1 MSNGDRTKMER
12 VEYTNDEQHLYIN
25 GKQWVSLERFTKIRN
40 EINAEIM
47 LLGVKVKRL
56 TEENEAYKVLLRDK
70 LNQED

>member
-12 VEYTNDEQHLYIN
+12 VEYTNDEQHVYIN
-25 GKQWVSLERFTKIRN
+25 GKQWVSLERFTQIRN

>member
-1 MSNGDRTKMER
+1 MNGDRTKMER

-25 GKQWVSLERFTKIRN
+25 GKQWVSLERLTQIRN
-40 EINAEIM
+40 EINAEVM

-70 LNQED
+70 LNQEN